1 MRALPRSLTEA
12 ALPTQANT
20 CEPVSKMNASA
31 LVSCRRKIY
40 KKEEIERKVNNM
52 KKGRGEEGESYGWCL
67 PYLERLART
76 RVCQK
81 RH

>member
-31 LVSCRRKIY
+31 LVSCRRKIC
-40 KKEEIERKVNNM
+40 KKEERKVNNM

-67 PYLERLART
+67 PYLGRLART
-76 RVCQK
+76 LVCQK